1 MSEQFRTPVFS
12 SRKGPLISLLPL
24 ILAVLVFAFS
34 MGNIATN
41 VFDDPDTFIHLASG
55 AWIVENY
62 QIPSI
67 DPFSF
72 NTVGLHWAA
81 HEWLAQL
88 ILFFSYAMGGL
99 FGVRILIATL
109 FAFTLAYQLRFLV
122 ARMPAPYALLLSAL
136 SFTALLSHHLARPH
150 VLTWPIITYWFIG
163 LLRSTE
169 QGSWKAPYFL
179 APWMVLWAN
188 LHGGFILGLLAVP
201 FFGLEVYLA
210 TPKNEQK
217 KALGSWGVF
226 FLFALACS
234 LITPFG
240 LSGIT
245 FGLNLASAQY
255 TSRIIEWAPT
265 AGYDLLPIVFWLIAL
280 LGMAL
285 LGYLR
290 LPLVRLLLLLGFVYE
305 SFSHVRYTSMFGLV
319 APLLVAQSFGQHYQ
333 LRHGKE
339 NVPNTT
345 PSLAN
350 KKNGMQGRYSPLGLA
365 SVIVLAILFW
375 GYRYQ
380 INQANPYYAPSK
392 AVDFV
397 EQSHITGNVLNYY
410 NVGGYL
416 IFRKIPV
423 FIDSRADLYGDRKI
437 SEYFSI
443 TDLADTAKTRR
454 LMQEHEIAW
463 TIFPPD
469 EKIVSYLNSEPGW
482 QKVYEDP
489 YAVVHIRK

>member
-1 MSEQFRTPVFS
+1 
-12 SRKGPLISLLPL
+12 
-24 ILAVLVFAFS
+24 
-34 MGNIATN
+34 
-41 VFDDPDTFIHLASG
+41 
-55 AWIVENY
+55 
-62 QIPSI
+62 
-67 DPFSF
+67 
-72 NTVGLHWAA
+72 
-81 HEWLAQL
+81 
-88 ILFFSYAMGGL
+88 
-99 FGVRILIATL
+99 
-109 FAFTLAYQLRFLV
+109 
-122 ARMPAPYALLLSAL
+122 
-136 SFTALLSHHLARPH
+136 
-150 VLTWPIITYWFIG
+150 
-163 LLRSTE
+163 
-169 QGSWKAPYFL
+169 
-179 APWMVLWAN
+179 
-188 LHGGFILGLLAVP
+188 
-201 FFGLEVYLA
+201 
-210 TPKNEQK
+210 
-217 KALGSWGVF
+217 
-226 FLFALACS
+226 
-234 LITPFG
+234 
-240 LSGIT
+240 
-245 FGLNLASAQY
+245 
-255 TSRIIEWAPT
+255 
-265 AGYDLLPIVFWLIAL
+265 
-280 LGMAL
+280 L

-350 KKNGMQGRYSPLGLA
+350 KKNGMQGRYSLLGLA